1 MCAKSPILALWLLL
15 SAILPTCCFAKDFL
29 VITSDP
35 PGAKVEID
43 GSVVGTT
50 PYKVQIPAQYLHGT
64 RSVFGLRHC
73 LAQQVHVRVL
83 LEGYLPKEED
93 LASGP
98 FKWIALN
105 GTYHGDYFL
114 LKAATFNLALEKA
127 ATTFTGTVVASLSS
141 SGLATLSAAI
151 PTEEIFRRSNPAV
164 LLLRGSDGTGSGFL
178 LTETGV
184 AATNA
189 HVARG
194 QSVLTATTGNGQ
206 TFNAKVEYIDPD
218 LDVALIKLEGTN
230 FPHLPLAEV
239 ATIQT
244 GSSVIAIGNPSQ
256 GFQNSLTKGVVSAM
270 GPMPHERGVWIQT
283 DAAINPGNSGGPLL
297 NSAGE
302 VVGINTQKP
311 FVSGDGRPLQ
321 GIGFALS
328 STDLLSVL
336 TRFYPNVSRPPQPA
350 LADAVAGKGRVAIS
364 ADVENAE
371 IYVDGSFV
379 GNAPSTLTLQEGPH
393 KIEVKSL
400 SGTWDRD
407 LRVLGD
413 SDVILK
419 ATLPKANAGSEK
431 K

>member
-1 MCAKSPILALWLLL
+1 MPAKSTNLALCFVL
-15 SAILPTCCFAKDFL
+15 STILSTCCFAKDYL

-43 GSVVGTT
+43 GDVVGRT
-50 PYKVQIPAQYLHGT
+50 PYRIEIPHQYLHGT
-64 RSVFGLRHC
+64 GNVFGLKHV
-73 LAQQVHVRVL
+73 LAQQMHLRL
-83 LEGYLPKEED
+83 ILEGYLPKEED
-93 LASGP
+93 LARGP

-114 LKAATFNLALEKA
+114 LKAATFNFALEIA
-127 ATTFTGTVVASLSS
+127 ATNFTGNIAASLSG
-141 SGLATLSAAI
+141 SGPATLSAAVS
-151 PTEEIFRRSNPAV
+151 TEEIFRRSNPAV

-178 LTETGV
+178 LTDTGV

-194 QSVLTATTGNGQ
+194 QSLLTATTGNGQ

-218 LDVALIKLEGTN
+218 LDIALIKLEGAN
-230 FPHLPLAEV
+230 FAHLPLAE
-239 ATIQT
+239 ATTIQT

-270 GPMPHERGVWIQT
+270 GPMPREKGIWIQT

-336 TRFYPNVSRPPQPA
+336 TRFYPNISRSPQPA
-350 LADAVAGKGRVAIS
+350 LADAPNGKGKVAIS

-371 IYVDGSFV
+371 IYVDGNFV
-379 GNAPSTLTLQEGPH
+379 GNAPSTLTLQEGSH
-393 KIEVKSL
+393 KIEVKSS
-400 SGTWDRD
+400 SGTWGRD
-407 LRVLGD
+407 LHVLGD
-413 SDVILK
+413 SNVILR
-419 ATLPKANAGSEK
+419 ATLPRTDSEGEK